1 MAESNYFSCDA
12 SSQDYVFSSF
22 WSREFHRIER
32 HLVHVEIQ
40 LKKSD
45 DLHTMLQ
52 VTSDLLHQLDRLR
65 SSLLTA
71 ENGDFFQMKKAN
83 DLRAHAIYLINQIK
97 VKMDLIKRSRPATV
111 PLGVLVQIEEQ
122 QPATKKPVDSGNFP
136 KDVVCYLMKN
146 VTSMFS
152 KLMRLW
158 QPPPASILPLY
169 YNQKM

>member
-22 WSREFHRIER
+22 WSREFHRI
-32 HLVHVEIQ
+32 Q
-40 LKKSD
+40 LKQSD
-45 DLHTMLQ
+45 DLQMMLQ
-52 VTSDLLHQLDRLR
+52 LTSDLLHQLDRLR

-71 ENGDFFQMKKAN
+71 ENGDFLKMKKAN
-83 DLRAHAIYLINQIK
+83 DLPYQHAIYLINQIK